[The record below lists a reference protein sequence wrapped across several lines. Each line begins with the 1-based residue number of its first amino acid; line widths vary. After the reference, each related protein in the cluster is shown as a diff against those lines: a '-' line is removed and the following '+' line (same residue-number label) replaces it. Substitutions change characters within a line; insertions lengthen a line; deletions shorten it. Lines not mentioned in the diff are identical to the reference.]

1 MSLLKTRASMYW
13 ASKLEWSRGVMSHLR
28 LAEISFVSS
37 VWSKSRASSWKYR
50 PSRLVAHV
58 KPGPQSLTKGTPGTA
73 EPVLMAS
80 CKLGELLP
88 AQLPCGCVS
97 VPDWSMPFEPKISG
111 AVPAAGPQIVEARGS
126 KAGGPE

>member
-1 MSLLKTRASMYW
+1 MSLLKTRASMYC
-13 ASKLEWSRGVMSHLR
+13 ASKLEWSRGVISHLTF
-28 LAEISFVSS
+28 AEISFVSS

-80 CKLGELLP
+80 CTLGELLP

-97 VPDWSMPFEPKISG
+97 GADCHIPFDRKPTGPVRVPGPKI
-111 AVPAAGPQIVEARGS
+111 VEPRGS
-126 KAGGPE
+126 KPGVPK